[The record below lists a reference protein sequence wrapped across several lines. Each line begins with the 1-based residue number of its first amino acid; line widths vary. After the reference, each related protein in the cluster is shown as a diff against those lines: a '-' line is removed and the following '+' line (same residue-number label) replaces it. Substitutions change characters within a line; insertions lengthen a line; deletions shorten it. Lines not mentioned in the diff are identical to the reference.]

1 MFTSA
6 WNDPR
11 GAWQC
16 LGRHVYPIP
25 RSSNKSSFWLSHCI
39 SISQHLLLKWVVFSV
54 AFDNISS
61 FNYLWMATISPGLHC
76 LKERC
81 CFKEGLTLLAR
92 CFNWSSPSV
101 FTRYHVYLQ
110 MRLVMIKG
118 VHHCESLPNWY
129 VSCFTIDFN
138 DSCSVESPGQEQ
150 PMLPDTNHVPQ
161 MQVSVAIK
169 RSFFWEG
176 RSLFISAE
184 RCWFEDPFPFLAA
197 FFENAGRSPVPEA

>member
-1 MFTSA
+1 M
-6 WNDPR
+6 
-11 GAWQC
+11 
-16 LGRHVYPIP
+16 
-25 RSSNKSSFWLSHCI
+25 
-39 SISQHLLLKWVVFSV
+39 
-54 AFDNISS
+54 
-61 FNYLWMATISPGLHC
+61 
-76 LKERC
+76 
-81 CFKEGLTLLAR
+81 AR

-101 FTRYHVYLQ
+101 FTKYHVYLQ

-169 RSFFWEG
+169 PSFFWGG

-184 RCWFEDPFPFLAA
+184 TCWFEDPFPFLAA
-197 FFENAGRSPVPEA
+197 FFENAGRSPFPRLSLLGVVVIVAAAFGHLDEYHHVNLPTLSLIRDEWSDWDVASPQIRTASYRCLFQVLLNAAKQEYKEDLSMEFLEAGECTLPFTLRLS